1 MKRILAIA
9 SLTLASSFAA
19 ADIGPG
25 CGVGAVIFKGSSGL
39 VPHVLAATT
48 NGIYGNQTFAM
59 STGTLGCQPNSPI
72 TLASMYMD
80 ENLDKVARDVSRGEG
95 EYLNTLAVM
104 FGVKDEDRAHF
115 YTTLQQNF
123 SRLFPSDATQSG
135 DAFEELLAVM
145 KADQSLAAY
154 AG

>member
-1 MKRILAIA
+1 
-9 SLTLASSFAA
+9 
-19 ADIGPG
+19 
-25 CGVGAVIFKGSSGL
+25 
-39 VPHVLAATT
+39 
-48 NGIYGNQTFAM
+48 
-59 STGTLGCQPNSPI
+59 
-72 TLASMYMD
+72 MD